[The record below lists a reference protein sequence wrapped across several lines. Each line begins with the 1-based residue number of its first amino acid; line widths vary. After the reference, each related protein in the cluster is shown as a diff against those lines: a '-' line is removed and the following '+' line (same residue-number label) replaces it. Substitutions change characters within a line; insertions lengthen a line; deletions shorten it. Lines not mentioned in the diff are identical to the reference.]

1 MGFGDLTRARGGV
14 LERGSVLLPVERLKQ
29 PFPRSFRN
37 RHPSVSHREFEDPAS
52 GGRITGSKLGEPSG
66 KDDEFY
72 HQAKKELKRHW
83 IRNSNPGQ
91 RDAVS

>member
-72 HQAKKELKRHW
+72 HQAKKELQEALDKEQQ
-83 IRNSNPGQ
+83 P
-91 RDAVS
+91 